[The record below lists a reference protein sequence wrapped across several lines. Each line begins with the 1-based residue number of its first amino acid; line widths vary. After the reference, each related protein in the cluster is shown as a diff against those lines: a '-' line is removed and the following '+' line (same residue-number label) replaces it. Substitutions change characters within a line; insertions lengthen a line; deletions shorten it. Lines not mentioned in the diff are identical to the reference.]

1 METFSIQNLI
11 NQAIAE
17 KQEQKEK
24 TSWWP
29 TDCGKCLSGVYYS
42 RLGAKPDSEFDE
54 RTLRVFSVG
63 KVFEEWVSGL
73 FFETVW
79 AENHDPKGQVRVE
92 IPEYDLTG
100 YIDLVVHVEGRK
112 IPYEFK
118 TVHSRKFW
126 YMTQRGQAD
135 DQHRMQLWWYLKFL
149 NVPEGRLVYISKDDL
164 AIQEYPVFL
173 NDEELSKEAIG
184 DIGKLMVA
192 WKTQVPPEPATLFVK
207 SFDKKKNKDV
217 YKLNW
222 QADYCR
228 YHSHCLGDPDW
239 RQKAEKELKELNKKI
254 K

>member
-11 NQAIAE
+11 NDTIKE
-17 KQEQKEK
+17 KQEHKEK

-42 RLGAKPDSEFDE
+42 RLGAKPDSEFDD

-63 KVFEEWVSGL
+63 RVFEEWVTNLISNKPEVSVL
-73 FFETVW
+73 S
-79 AENHDPKGQVRVE
+79 QVRVTL
-92 IPEYDLTG
+92 PDHDLTG
-100 YIDLVVHVEGRK
+100 YIDVVVQVDDRQV
-112 IPYEFK
+112 PYEFK

-126 YMTQRGQAD
+126 HMTQRGQAD

-173 NDEELSKEAIG
+173 NDENLSKQAIA
-184 DIGKLMVA
+184 DIAKLMVA
-192 WKTQVPPEPATLFVK
+192 WKTKKAPEPASLFVK

-228 YHSHCLGDPDW
+228 YHSHCLGDPNW
-239 RQKAEKELKELNKKI
+239 RENTEKELKTLNKKI
-254 K
+254 S